1 MQLILVDP
9 RTGRRKSIGL
19 DATAL
24 RLGSA
29 VDCDVVLPDP
39 SVAPHAL
46 TVQWT
51 ADGVVVEAIGK
62 ATFLLNE
69 RKLTAAI
76 LHVGDVVKLG
86 TFQLVVAPSAAAAR
100 AAAVPPAAPAVAAA
114 AVAKAAPAKA
124 AAARDERGEEAAEDD
139 GEAAGEEGLDEGDD
153 EAGRAVESRGAVL
166 AARRAQKKRVEA
178 WIGAL
183 LIVAM
188 GGGLAWGWR
197 LGWFDDVRKKMG
209 GGATPP
215 RGDDRA
221 AAPTDEGRDWALEPG
236 SNELRKDVMAP
247 ALEVDP
253 DTGETFPRDDASWRK
268 PSSSADIDATFAKV
282 ALLLENEEF
291 ARSRWLLWKLNPQG
305 DADVARVTARRAEV
319 EELTKAGGAAHL
331 AFVDE
336 LVKKGKIAP
345 ALNHCIEE
353 SIERFRGTE
362 TWYALLEKADE
373 IEAII
378 DERVPEAR
386 RFAVKQKHARKRPP
400 DLATRAPPPSKVT
413 FAEEFSSVPRRAPA
427 AKAPVPAAPAATA
440 ESPGRSPSDGAGT
453 EAGSGAA
460 AGSAAG
466 AAAGAPSAASTAEQ
480 QAAATAL
487 TAAFAA
493 LDGAKAGAF
502 AARLEELVAAA
513 GRFEGAALPAVRA
526 RLDALAVELESA
538 PEKAALADL
547 RAKCLELRA
556 AREAALA
563 FIFDASRYFMLDPK
577 SSGALGQVDE
587 LAAAQKEVER
597 LVEGVRD
604 HYGSEL
610 GGAPGPIVSLSERY
624 ARRVAEVQALDQWL
638 AGRKQALNDRAELL
652 ATRLLPPGTTKV
664 HVRNYALDVDERARL
679 DRDRELRAAM
689 QRLRGVPS
697 EALELLAA
705 VNTYRE
711 LLGRSPLAHDGALA
725 NSAAVAVA
733 QRAKEAK
740 GQKESDP
747 QPLPDAGGTTG
758 AVNYLRG
765 RFSARQAV
773 AAWCK
778 IAGAHR
784 HLLDADHRALGS
796 AVEPKYW
803 VAKFGRF
810 VPAGS

>member
-19 DATAL
+19 DATSL

-46 TVQWT
+46 TVQWM
-51 ADGVVVEAIGK
+51 AEGVVVEAIGK

-69 RKLTAAI
+69 SKSRAAI

-86 TFQLVVAPSAAAAR
+86 AFQLVVAPSAAAAR
-100 AAAVPPAAPAVAAA
+100 AAAVVPRAAAAAPAAAMAAA
-114 AVAKAAPAKA
+114 ASDGAGDGAGDEAGDGKVE
-124 AAARDERGEEAAEDD
+124 RDEA
-139 GEAAGEEGLDEGDD
+139 LDEGDD
-153 EAGRAVESRGAVL
+153 EAGRVAESRGAAL

-178 WIGAL
+178 WAGVL

-197 LGWFDDVRKKMG
+197 LGWFDDVRKKLG
-209 GGATPP
+209 SGAGAP
-215 RGDDRA
+215 RDEELG
-221 AAPTDEGRDWALEPG
+221 AAPTEDGRDWALEPG
-236 SNELRKDVMAP
+236 SNETRKDVMAP

-268 PSSSADIDATFAKV
+268 PSSSADVDAAFAKV

-305 DADVARVTARRAEV
+305 DADIARVTARRAEV
-319 EELTKAGGAAHL
+319 EELTRAGGAAHL

-440 ESPGRSPSDGAGT
+440 DSPGRAPSDGAGT

-466 AAAGAPSAASTAEQ
+466 GAAGAPSAASTAEQ
-480 QAAATAL
+480 QAAAAAL

-493 LDGAKAGAF
+493 LDGAKPAAF
-502 AARLEELVAAA
+502 AARLEEIVAAA
-513 GRFEGAALPAVRA
+513 SRFESAALPAVRA

-563 FIFDASRYFMLDPK
+563 FIFDATRYFMLDPK

-597 LVEGVRD
+597 LVDGVRD

-610 GGAPGPIVSLSERY
+610 GSAPGPIVSLTERY
-624 ARRVAEVQALDQWL
+624 ARRVAEVQALDGWL
-638 AGRKQALNDRAELL
+638 ASQKQPLNDRAELL

-705 VNTYRE
+705 VNAYRE
-711 LLGRSPLAHDGALA
+711 LLGRSPLAHDGALT
-725 NSAAVAVA
+725 NSAAVVAA